1 MSALLALP
9 LLLACGP
16 HPTDS
21 LLWRE
26 HWELLVVA
34 RDGSIV
40 DANLSVSN
48 TGLLRAQGHLR
59 AARWSEGEAP
69 IRYGRDVA
77 PVEVSVDPQRQNMRL
92 GWDGLRLGEDPLA
105 PDTWTYRARDT
116 EASLLVHLRPEDGA
130 APLAVDTDERGAW
143 RVEATVPAGTVNG
156 WVSSGPR
163 GGLVEGW
170 GVLLHRGGDGRP
182 QGPRTTALVMG
193 PGLSI
198 GLDQQGQARLSWA
211 RIDGQALP
219 TGPATL
225 ERPRPALLRLSFPD
239 GPEVEIR
246 LQGKVGGRTLL
257 SEHLTM
263 PEQRL
268 LALLGGWQERRAR
281 RGWAK
286 VRWQG
291 RELVASAMVVTEALT
306 DWKGT
311 EWKSEDAP
319 LIEDDP

>member
-1 MSALLALP
+1 MNALLAMG
-9 LLLACGP
+9 LLLACGQ

-26 HWELLVVA
+26 HWELFVIA
-34 RDGSIV
+34 RDGSLV

-77 PVEVSVDPQRQNMRL
+77 PVEVSVDPERQNMRL

-105 PDTWTYRARDT
+105 PTTWTYRARDP
-116 EASLLVHLRPEDGA
+116 EASVLLHLRPEPA
-130 APLAVDTDERGAW
+130 TSPVAHAWEERGAW
-143 RVEATVPAGTVNG
+143 RVEATVPAGSVNG

-182 QGPRTTALVMG
+182 EGVRTTALVMAPDLAIG
-193 PGLSI
+193 VDQHGQGLI
-198 GLDQQGQARLSWA
+198 SWA
-211 RIDGQALP
+211 RIDGQTVSA
-219 TGPATL
+219 GPARL
-225 ERPRPALLRLSFPD
+225 ERPRPGLVQLLFPD

-257 SEHLTM
+257 SEHLTGV
-263 PEQRL
+263 EQRL
-268 LALLGGWQERRAR
+268 LALVGGWQERRAR
-281 RGWAK
+281 RGWA
-286 VRWQG
+286 RITYQG
-291 RELVASAMVVTEALT
+291 RELAAAAMVITEAT
-306 DWKGT
+306 T
-311 EWKSEDAP
+311 EWKESAAP
-319 LIEDDP
+319 LIEDEP

>member
-1 MSALLALP
+1 MMPLLA
-9 LLLACGP
+9 LLLACGAQ
-16 HPTDS
+16 PTDS

-26 HWELLVVA
+26 HWELLVIA
-34 RDGSIV
+34 RDGSLV

-59 AARWSEGEAP
+59 AARWNEGEAP

-77 PVEVSVDPQRQNMRL
+77 PIEVSVDPERQNMRL
-92 GWDGLRLGEDPLA
+92 GWDGLRLGEDPLT

-116 EASLLVHLRPEDGA
+116 EASLLVHLSPEAGV
-130 APLAVDTDERGAW
+130 APVAVDVQERGAW

-156 WVSSGPR
+156 WVSSGAR

-182 QGPRTTALVMG
+182 QGTRTTALVMG
-193 PGLSI
+193 PELSI
-198 GLDQQGQARLSWA
+198 GLDHQGQTQLSWA
-211 RIDGQALP
+211 RVEGQTLP
-219 TGPATL
+219 TGPATFT
-225 ERPRPALLRLSFPD
+225 RPRPGLIQLRFPD

-257 SEHLTM
+257 SDHLTL

-268 LALLGGWQERRAR
+268 LALVGAWQERRTR

-291 RELVASAMVVTEALT
+291 RELVASAMVVTEAVI
-306 DWKGT
+306 DGT
-311 EWKSEDAP
+311 STDAP
-319 LIEDDP
+319 LRDDEP